1 MKKKLFGIVLGI
13 FALAFLYFS
22 VAFIGYF
29 HRQNENKNMIE
40 YCSQNNT
47 DECFTRMFELLLP
60 KMLIHNAWID
70 GVEIDLVK
78 LDYTSRVDSANALH
92 KAENLIGY
100 GVFKDVVYETEYSRL
115 FNNYSYAFD
124 CGVTDFD
131 TGDKLCK
138 FYSECIASD
147 EFLITNQLS
156 SGKVHTLEQ
165 KLKELNLWDKKV
177 FVKMDVAEADTI
189 ALPEIIKNADKITGF
204 NIGLH
209 VRTPK
214 SLIEKINLLD
224 EINEKFVLVSRNTLF
239 LDNSTNE
246 RIIHSKYYKEMINHG
261 VFYLSF
267 INKDM
272 VDKYVISNIQNTDK
286 YYKKKKVSRLFY
298 TEQIPLSDVAYVVT
312 LTEKIKEFFKG
323 NKV

>member
-13 FALAFLYFS
+13 FALAFLYFA

-29 HRQNENKNMIE
+29 HRQNENKAMIE
-40 YCSQNNT
+40 YCSQNDT
-47 DECFTRMFELLLP
+47 EECYIRMFELLLP

-78 LDYTSRVDSANALH
+78 LDHTSRVDSANALH

-100 GVFKDVVYETEYSRL
+100 GVFQEVMYEVEYSRL
-115 FNNYSYAFD
+115 FNRYSYAFD
-124 CGVTDFD
+124 CGITDFD
-131 TGDKLCK
+131 TGDNLCK
-138 FYSECIASD
+138 FSSECIASD
-147 EFLITNQLS
+147 NFLIANQLS

-165 KLKELNLWDKKV
+165 KLKELDLWDKKV

-189 ALPEIIKNADKITGF
+189 ALPEIIKNSDKITGF

-214 SLIEKINLLD
+214 ALIEKMSLLD
-224 EINEKFVLVSRNTLF
+224 EINEKFVLVARNTLF
-239 LDNSTNE
+239 LSNSKCG
-246 RIIHSKYYKEMINHG
+246 RIIYSKYYKGMINDG

-267 INKDM
+267 VNKDM
-272 VDKYVISNIQNTDK
+272 LDKYEISNIQDTDK

-298 TEQIPLSDVAYVVT
+298 TEQIPLSDVSYVVT
-312 LTEKIKEFFKG
+312 LTEKIKAFFKG